1 MTMDKIRSI
10 LKVLTFINL
19 EIFVLIFSMGFSI
32 SFGYNYIRDSV
43 DSAKSISLEINK
55 TEVERFRLIEKLNNF
70 SLLEDE
76 LLSKSLKNL
85 NISEELDIYSS
96 YKDSFDLSK
105 KDSLIIDSLFMRK
118 QILFRV
124 IKSYKKSSSIKIA
137 EDDFKINKTTVEYVP
152 TTKIVETK
160 TKGKLFKKSKTKTDT
175 IVKIDTIYHTTS
187 EFDLESFS
195 KVNKINQNVDYNS
208 FQNYIFINND
218 LSYKIRLILNNR
230 ISEFN
235 SENKKSQELLI
246 SKLNLNFSKYVNTII
261 FISIFFIITMLLLI
275 WDIKKKSK
283 VEYRNKYLISLLLN
297 KK

>member
-1 MTMDKIRSI
+1 MTMSKIRSI

-19 EIFVLIFSMGFSI
+19 EIFILIFSMVFSI

-43 DSAKSISLEINK
+43 DSAKSISSEINK
-55 TEVERFRLIEKLNNF
+55 TEVERVRLIERLNNF

-85 NISEELDIYSS
+85 NISDELDIYSS
-96 YKDSFDLSK
+96 YRDSFDLSK
-105 KDSLIIDSLFMRK
+105 RDSVIIDSLFMEK
-118 QILFRV
+118 YIFRV
-124 IKSYKKSSSIKIA
+124 IKSYKRSNIIKITK
-137 EDDFKINKTTVEYVP
+137 DDFKINKTTVEYIP
-152 TTKIVETK
+152 NTKIVETK
-160 TKGKLFKKSKTKTDT
+160 TKGKLFSKSKTKIDT
-175 IVKIDTIYHTTS
+175 VVKIDTVYKTTS

-208 FQNYIFINND
+208 FQNYIFVNND

-230 ISEFN
+230 ISDFN
-235 SENKKSQELLI
+235 SENRKSQELLI

-297 KK
+297 KN

>member
-1 MTMDKIRSI
+1 MTMNKIKSI

-19 EIFVLIFSMGFSI
+19 EIFVLISSMIFSI
-32 SFGYNYIRDSV
+32 SFGYKSIRDSI

-55 TEVERFRLIEKLNNF
+55 TEENRFKMIERLNDF

-85 NISEELDIYSS
+85 NITDELDIYTS

-105 KDSLIIDSLFMRK
+105 KDSSIIDSLFMEK
-118 QILFRV
+118 YILFSV
-124 IKSYKKSSSIKIA
+124 IKSYKKSSNIKINK
-137 EDDFKINKTTVEYVP
+137 DDFKINKTTVEYIP
-152 TTKIVETK
+152 TTKIVENK
-160 TKGKLFKKSKTKTDT
+160 TKGKLFRKSKTKTDT
-175 IVKIDTIYHTTS
+175 VVKIDTIYNTTS

-195 KVNKINQNVDYNS
+195 KINNINQKADYNS

-218 LSYKIRLILNNR
+218 LSYKIRLILNKR

-235 SENKKSQELLI
+235 SENRKSQELLI

>member
-1 MTMDKIRSI
+1 MNKIKSI

-19 EIFVLIFSMGFSI
+19 EIFVLISSMIFSI
-32 SFGYNYIRDSV
+32 SFGYNSIRDSV
-43 DSAKSISLEINK
+43 DSAKSITYQINK
-55 TEVERFRLIEKLNNF
+55 TEEDRFRMIKRLNDF

-85 NISEELDIYSS
+85 NISDELDIYSS
-96 YKDSFDLSK
+96 YRDSFDLSK
-105 KDSLIIDSLFMRK
+105 KDSTIIDSLFMRK

-124 IKSYKKSSSIKIA
+124 IKSYKRSNNIKITKN
-137 EDDFKINKTTVEYVP
+137 DFKINKTTVEYVP

-160 TKGKLFKKSKTKTDT
+160 TKGKLFSKSKTKIDT
-175 IVKIDTIYHTTS
+175 TVKIDTVYHTTS

-195 KVNKINQNVDYNS
+195 KINKINQNVDYNS
-208 FQNYIFINND
+208 FQNYIFVNND

-230 ISEFN
+230 ISDFN
-235 SENKKSQELLI
+235 SENRKSQELLI

-297 KK
+297 KN

>member
-1 MTMDKIRSI
+1 MTMSKIRSI

-19 EIFVLIFSMGFSI
+19 EIFILIFSMVFSI

-43 DSAKSISLEINK
+43 DSAKSISSEINK
-55 TEVERFRLIEKLNNF
+55 TEVERVRLIERLNNF

-105 KDSLIIDSLFMRK
+105 KDSTIIDSLFMRK

-124 IKSYKKSSSIKIA
+124 IKSYKRSNNIKIA
-137 EDDFKINKTTVEYVP
+137 KDDFKINKTTVEYIP

-160 TKGKLFKKSKTKTDT
+160 AKGKLFSKSKTKIDT
-175 IVKIDTIYHTTS
+175 IVKIDTVYKTTS

-195 KVNKINQNVDYNS
+195 KANKINQNVDYNS
-208 FQNYIFINND
+208 FQNYIFVNND

-235 SENKKSQELLI
+235 YENKKSQELLI

-297 KK
+297 KN